1 MPDYDKK
8 YGLAKATGTKLTQA
22 LRQQILKIWGLLR
35 RQPLAPVTPVTW
47 GTKRKAK
54 RTWGTSMD
62 YSLPKYS
69 STKDPGLPPASN
81 ATSEKMST
89 GDGGKD
95 KHTAP
100 TSGGDGKYPE

>member
-1 MPDYDKK
+1 MAYND
-8 YGLAKATGTKLTQA
+8 
-22 LRQQILKIWGLLR
+22 
-35 RQPLAPVTPVTW
+35 
-47 GTKRKAK
+47 
-54 RTWGTSMD
+54 MN

-69 STKDPGLPPASN
+69 STKDPGLPPGSK
-81 ATSEKMST
+81 SSSKKMST

>member
-1 MPDYDKK
+1 
-8 YGLAKATGTKLTQA
+8 
-22 LRQQILKIWGLLR
+22 
-35 RQPLAPVTPVTW
+35 
-47 GTKRKAK
+47 
-54 RTWGTSMD
+54 MD